1 MDILEKKEH
10 YILLFDFY
18 NVLLTEK
25 QREYFKAYYFD
36 DLTLAEI
43 AENYNVSRNAIFD
56 QLKKT
61 YISLDEYEEKLNLLE
76 KYQKTN
82 LIYDEFEKLNN
93 SEINE
98 LIQKL
103 KEIE

>member
-18 NVLLTEK
+18 GNLLTDKK
-25 QREYFKAYYFD
+25 QEYFKDYYFD

-43 AENYNVSRNAIFD
+43 AENHNVSRNAVFD
-56 QLKKT
+56 QLNKI
-61 YISLDEYEEKLNLLE
+61 YENLDEYESKLHLLE
-76 KYQKTN
+76 KYQKIN
-82 LIYDEFEKLNN
+82 LIYEEAEKLNN
-93 SEINE
+93 SEINK